1 MPSGKEKEH
10 IMTRKIHAV
19 VPAFRDEFL
28 QPFDTVFD
36 QLLGQSFP
44 DMAKEFGPDFFSKGS
59 YPKVDVIDKDAEVYI
74 CAEVPGLTKECVD
87 IDVVQDKEN
96 PNRNILTVSGS
107 ARTYVNDDRSDEH
120 ESEPRYIRRELK
132 RSAFKRSFVL
142 GENLNA
148 DKVSA
153 KFENGLL
160 EIDIPKIKPIETTP
174 RKVDIK

>member
-1 MPSGKEKEH
+1 MPSGKEKEP
-10 IMTRKIHAV
+10 IMPRKIHAI

-28 QPFDTVFD
+28 QPFDSVFD
-36 QLLGQSFP
+36 QMLGQSFP
-44 DMAKEFGPDFFSKGS
+44 DMAKEFGNDFFTKGS
-59 YPKVDVIDKDAEVYI
+59 YPKVDVIDRDAEVYI

-96 PNRNILTVSGS
+96 PTRNILTVSGS
-107 ARTYVNDDRSDEH
+107 ARTYMNDDKSDEN

-132 RSAFKRSFVL
+132 RSAFRRSFTL
-142 GENLNA
+142 GENLDA

-160 EIDIPKIKPIETTP
+160 EIEIPKIKPIETAP

>member
-1 MPSGKEKEH
+1 MPSGKQKEH
-10 IMTRKIHAV
+10 IMTRKIHAI

-74 CAEVPGLTKECVD
+74 CAEIPGLSKECVD
-87 IDVVQDKEN
+87 IDVVQDKDT
-96 PNRNILTVSGS
+96 PNRHILTISGS
-107 ARTYVNDDRSDEH
+107 ARVYVNENKSDEL
-120 ESEPRYIRRELK
+120 EEEPRYIRRELK
-132 RSAFKRSFVL
+132 RSAFKRSFTL
-142 GENLNA
+142 GENIDA
-148 DKVSA
+148 DKVTA

-160 EIDIPKIKPIETTP
+160 EITIPKIKPIETVP
-174 RKVDIK
+174 RKVNIQ

>member
-1 MPSGKEKEH
+1 MN
-10 IMTRKIHAV
+10 RKIHAI

-28 QPFDTVFD
+28 QPFDCVFD

-74 CAEVPGLTKECVD
+74 CAEIPGLSKECVD

-96 PNRNILTVSGS
+96 PNRNILTISGS
-107 ARTYVNDDRSDEH
+107 ARTYVNDDDSDEH

-132 RSAFKRSFVL
+132 RSAFKRSFAL
-142 GENLNA
+142 GENINA
-148 DKVSA
+148 DKVTA

-160 EIDIPKIKPIETTP
+160 EINIPKIKPIEAAP
-174 RKVDIK
+174 RKVNIQ